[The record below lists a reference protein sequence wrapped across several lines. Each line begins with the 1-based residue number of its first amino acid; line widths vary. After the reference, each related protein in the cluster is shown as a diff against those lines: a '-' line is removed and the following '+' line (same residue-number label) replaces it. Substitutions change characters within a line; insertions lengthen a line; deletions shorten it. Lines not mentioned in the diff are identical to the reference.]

1 MDKEFDKRF
10 ADFRHATTNLGKAK
24 AYVDYVLSYQA
35 EHNEERILAAERF
48 LRDLEN
54 PAYELDEDIVDFVVH
69 FIENS
74 IVHQQG
80 DGRTLHG
87 CVD

>member
-1 MDKEFDKRF
+1 MDKDFEKRF

-24 AYVDYVLSYQA
+24 AYVDYVLSYQE

-54 PAYELDEDIVDFVVH
+54 PAYELDEDIVDFAIH
-69 FIENS
+69 FI
-74 IVHQQG
+74 
-80 DGRTLHG
+80 
-87 CVD
+87 